1 MQCILTMHTYNTHNT
16 YRQYIQA
23 IHTYSTYIQYTYIQ
37 YTHTVHAYNT
47 YIQYIHT
54 ILTYNTY
61 IQYIHTYIQVH
72 LMAADLLKTF
82 LVSYEAFHE
91 ISDSSFHRF
100 SMTSFSQMLLN
111 HVLCFTLE
119 LCTSN
124 QDQRDFLFF
133 IAVGY
138 YKLGVSSISFER
150 FKFVFQERL
159 RKKLMLI
166 FRKYLKKSAL
176 F

>member
-1 MQCILTMHTYNTHNT
+1 MHT
-16 YRQYIQA
+16 
-23 IHTYSTYIQYTYIQ
+23 IHT
-37 YTHTVHAYNT
+37 YNT

-54 ILTYNTY
+54 I
-61 IQYIHTYIQVH
+61 HTYIQVD
-72 LMAADLLKTF
+72 LMAADLLKTL
-82 LVSYEAFHE
+82 LVSYEGFHE

-100 SMTSFSQMLLN
+100 SMTSLSQMLQN

-159 RKKLMLI
+159 RKKLM
-166 FRKYLKKSAL
+166 FTFHKYFKKSAL

>member
-1 MQCILTMHTYNTHNT
+1 MH
-16 YRQYIQA
+16 I
-23 IHTYSTYIQYTYIQ
+23 
-37 YTHTVHAYNT
+37 
-47 YIQYIHT
+47 
-54 ILTYNTY
+54 
-61 IQYIHTYIQVH
+61 YIQVH
-72 LMAADLLKTF
+72 LMAGDLLKTF
-82 LVSYEAFHE
+82 LVSYEGFHE

-124 QDQRDFLFF
+124 HDQRDFLFF

-159 RKKLMLI
+159 RKKLMLT
-166 FRKYLKKSAL
+166 FHKYLKKSAFFKKNQFL
-176 F
+176 V